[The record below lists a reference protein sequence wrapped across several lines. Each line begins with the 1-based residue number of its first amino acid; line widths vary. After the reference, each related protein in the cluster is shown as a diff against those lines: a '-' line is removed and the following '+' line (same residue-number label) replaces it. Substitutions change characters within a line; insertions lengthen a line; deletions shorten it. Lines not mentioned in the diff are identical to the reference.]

1 MDIKWSYYLIGIIY
15 ILVCMLRVINNTK
28 TEAFKKQNN
37 DSIKLLVI
45 KKDFFTTVSFICIV
59 VTLFI
64 NIAALKG
71 GKPINKAS
79 ILITL
84 LVIGF
89 TIINSVLNILL
100 SNENEKILLSGYE
113 LEKGEIETFK
123 LKERKGFTSY
133 DITFTKEIDSYNY
146 AKLLVFG
153 KNREQFKN
161 VIQNLTKDK

>member
-1 MDIKWSYYLIGIIY
+1 
-15 ILVCMLRVINNTK
+15 MLRVINNTK